1 MTTALIVLSVFF
13 LVTLVAGR
21 AAKLARLKPSPDE
34 SFYLAD
40 RRLGS
45 LALFLTLAA
54 TNFSAFTV
62 LGLAGAGYRLGY
74 AFYPVMGL
82 GTAFMV
88 IGLYL
93 IGLPFSETGVRRGWV
108 TPADFV
114 EDRYGSPILKKAY
127 AIALV
132 AFTLPYLALQPI
144 SAGLLLESA
153 LGVPYVVGAVSV
165 AAVIALYTIFGGMRA
180 VVRTDVLH
188 GVMLMGIAALAWA
201 LVVRRLGGFVPA
213 HELVAER
220 SPALLS
226 RPGGGAGLSPAAY
239 AGYFLL
245 WLLADPM
252 FPQLNQRFL
261 AARDGKAM
269 RRTIVAYPLVTT
281 ILFFLT
287 VSTGV
292 LGSMVL
298 PGLGGAGA
306 DRIWP
311 ALAAEAAPRPLAGAV
326 TAFLL
331 LAPLAALMT
340 TMDSQLLTLA
350 SVVVRDLAGKKD
362 APHLVSRT
370 AVALLA
376 SVGTA
381 IALVPPD
388 DILAFLNKSSFL
400 GYAAMAPLFFCG
412 LYSSRPGAIA
422 GLASL
427 VLGELAVV
435 LTGFGFLTVPGVPP
449 IFTVAAVSWG
459 TLALGTAVGSAR
471 GKRRASSAP
480 RPGAFEPYRIRH
492 VLPVRWALIF
502 LAVLVPAFDFWNW
515 GKEPR
520 LLAGLPLWVW
530 TSAGLGVL
538 LSVAL
543 ALFFRAQEQET

>member
-1 MTTALIVLSVFF
+1 MISALLVLAVFF
-13 LVTLVAGR
+13 LATLAAGR
-21 AAKLARLKPSPDE
+21 SAERARLKRGPDE

-93 IGLPFSETGVRRGWV
+93 VGLPFSEAGARRGWV

-114 EDRYGSPILKKAY
+114 EDRYGSPLLKKAY

-144 SAGLLLESA
+144 AAGLLLESA

-165 AAVIALYTIFGGMRA
+165 AAVIALYTILGGMRA
-180 VVRTDVLH
+180 VVRTDVFH
-188 GVMLMGIAALAWA
+188 GVLLMGIAALAWW

-220 SPALLS
+220 SPALLA

-245 WLLADPM
+245 WLLADPL

-269 RRTIVAYPLVTT
+269 RRTIVAYPFVTT
-281 ILFFLT
+281 TLFFLT

-311 ALAAEAAPRPLAGAV
+311 ALAAEAAPAPFSGVA

-350 SVVVRDLAGKKD
+350 SVAVRDLAGRKD
-362 APHLVSRT
+362 APPLVSRT

-376 SVGTA
+376 LVGA
-381 IALVPPD
+381 ALALVPPD

-412 LYSSRPGAIA
+412 LYSSRPGPIA

-427 VLGELAVV
+427 VLGEAAVV
-435 LTGFGFLTVPGVPP
+435 LSGFGLLDVGGLPP
-449 IFTVAAVSWG
+449 VFTVAAVSWG
-459 TLALGTAVGSAR
+459 TLALGTAIGAAR
-471 GKRRASSAP
+471 GKRRPPAAP
-480 RPGAFEPYRIRH
+480 RQAAFQPYRLAQ
-492 VLPVRWALIF
+492 VLPARWALVF

-520 LLAGLPLWVW
+520 LAAGLPLWVW

-538 LSVAL
+538 LSAAL
-543 ALFFRAQEQET
+543 SLFFRHHKPHD